1 MRSILGH
8 KTLLLTIG
16 MMVALTCAGWWLRT
30 PVLSYYAL
38 RDVNVVDDDGRAAW
52 VNRVVALDWAV
63 VPGLLDKLHTKN
75 PTVCSNVEAGLVA
88 LIQCWGPEDARTLAV
103 AEEVHRRFA
112 GWTPLGQITGLQV
125 MTAMLNQDGPATWPV
140 ALMRTAG
147 DLLHASRDRPELRG
161 PALILA
167 VALLDHATPGQW
179 LDISRIHAEQGLS
192 DRFPRTRLAA
202 VQLVMRSPLQS
213 EPALLA
219 KVVPML
225 RDETAAIR
233 RAALVTLVPA
243 RDLVSEDD
251 LLPLLHDPNLEIR
264 QLCDAAL
271 RSRGLSDV
279 QLALAR
285 DISDENPR
293 ARLRV
298 IDRIGRA
305 RDLDNPATWLRRLS
319 QDPCSA
325 VRAAAIRAAAQN
337 PQVDLGDRLR
347 EMAEQDPSETVRQNA
362 QHFLSQR
369 SRDKD

>member
-1 MRSILGH
+1 MQSIHGQ
-8 KTLLLTIG
+8 KKLLLTIG
-16 MMVALTCAGWWLRT
+16 TVVLLAGVGWWLRT
-30 PVLSYYAL
+30 PVLTYYAL
-38 RDVNVVDDDGRAAW
+38 RDVALVDDDSREAW

-63 VPGLLDKLHTKN
+63 VPGLLDRLHTKN
-75 PTVCSNVEAGLVA
+75 PTVCGNVEAGLVA
-88 LIQCWGPEDARTLAV
+88 LIHHWGPEDARALAL
-103 AEEVHRRFA
+103 ADEVHRRF
-112 GWTPLGQITGLQV
+112 GDWTPLGQITGLQV
-125 MTAMLNQDGPATWPV
+125 MAAILNHDGPATWPA

-161 PALILA
+161 SALFLA
-167 VALLDHATPGQW
+167 AALLDRAAPGQW
-179 LDISRIHAEQGLS
+179 LDIARIHAEQGLC

-202 VQLVMRSPLQS
+202 IQLVMRSPLQS

-225 RDETAAIR
+225 RDDSAAIR
-233 RAALVTLVPA
+233 RAALVALAPA
-243 RDLVSEDD
+243 RDLVSEDE
-251 LLPLLHDPNLEIR
+251 LLPLLHDSSMEIQ

-305 RDLDNPATWLRRLS
+305 RDLDNPAAWLRRLS
-319 QDPCSA
+319 QDTCSA
-325 VRAAAIRAAAQN
+325 VRAAAIRAAAQH
-337 PQVDLGDRLR
+337 PQVDLSDRLR
-347 EMAEQDPSETVRQNA
+347 EMIEQDPSETVRQNA

-369 SRDKD
+369 SRDKE